1 MESHVTEITQV
12 IQLAVAPVFL
22 LTAIATVVATL
33 NSRLGRIVD
42 RRRALLERSAG
53 NRQGDQADPAAHEL
67 ALLARRA
74 HVVYLSIFSAVLGA
88 LFICLVVASAFLA
101 ALASFDLSRLV
112 AGLFILSML
121 ALVVAL
127 SLFLREVYL
136 AVAHSTHA
144 NR

>member
-1 MESHVTEITQV
+1 MESHITEITRV

-22 LTAIATVVATL
+22 LTAIATLAATL
-33 NSRLGRIVD
+33 NNRLGRIVD
-42 RRRALLERSAG
+42 RRRALLERPIG
-53 NRQGDQADPAAHEL
+53 NHGDETITVHAEL
-67 ALLARRA
+67 ALLSRRA
-74 HVVYLSIFSAVLGA
+74 RLVYLSIFSAVLGA

-101 ALASFDLSRLV
+101 ALIAYDLSRLV
-112 AGLFILSML
+112 AALFIFSML

-136 AVAHSTHA
+136 AVAHSTHV

>member
-1 MESHVTEITQV
+1 MESHIAEISRV

-22 LTAIATVVATL
+22 LTAIATLVATL
-33 NSRLGRIVD
+33 NNRLGRVVD
-42 RRRALLERSAG
+42 RRRALLERPIEHLDG
-53 NRQGDQADPAAHEL
+53 NETLVIHAEL
-67 ALLARRA
+67 ALLSRRA
-74 HVVYLSIFSAVLGA
+74 RLVYLSIFSAVLGA

-101 ALASFDLSRLV
+101 ALISFDLSRVV

-136 AVAHSTHA
+136 AVSHSTHV

>member
-1 MESHVTEITQV
+1 MESHIAEIAGV

-22 LTAIATVVATL
+22 LTAIAAIVATL
-33 NSRLGRIVD
+33 NNRLGRVVD
-42 RRRALLERSAG
+42 RRRALLERSTENCSPEHSTG
-53 NRQGDQADPAAHEL
+53 VEL
-67 ALLARRA
+67 GVLARRA
-74 HVVYLSIFSAVLGA
+74 RLVYLAIFSAVLGA

-101 ALASFDLSRLV
+101 ALISYDLSRLV
-112 AGLFILSML
+112 AGFFILSML

-136 AVAHSTHA
+136 AVAHSTHV

>member
-1 MESHVTEITQV
+1 MESHIAEIARV

-22 LTAIATVVATL
+22 LTAIAAIVATL
-33 NSRLGRIVD
+33 NNRLGRIVD
-42 RRRALLERSAG
+42 RRRALLERPIE
-53 NRQGDQADPAAHEL
+53 NHGDETVTEL
-67 ALLARRA
+67 ALLSRRA
-74 HVVYLSIFSAVLGA
+74 RLVYLAIFSAVLGA

-101 ALASFDLSRLV
+101 ALISYDLSRLV

-136 AVAHSTHA
+136 AVSHSTHA

>member
-1 MESHVTEITQV
+1 MESHIAEISRV

-22 LTAIATVVATL
+22 LTAIATLVATL
-33 NSRLGRIVD
+33 NNRLGRIVD
-42 RRRALLERSAG
+42 RRRALLERPVT
-53 NRQGDQADPAAHEL
+53 NHGDETLTVGVEL
-67 ALLARRA
+67 ALLSRRA
-74 HVVYLSIFSAVLGA
+74 RLVYLAIFSAVLGA

-101 ALASFDLSRLV
+101 ALIANDLSRLV
-112 AGLFILSML
+112 AALFILSML

-136 AVAHSTHA
+136 AVAYSTHV

>member
-1 MESHVTEITQV
+1 MESHIAEIARV

-22 LTAIATVVATL
+22 LTAIAAIVATL
-33 NSRLGRIVD
+33 NNRLGRIVD
-42 RRRALLERSAG
+42 RRRALLERSIDQHTAAD
-53 NRQGDQADPAAHEL
+53 NRTTGVEL
-67 ALLARRA
+67 ALLSRR
-74 HVVYLSIFSAVLGA
+74 VRLIYLGIFSAVLGA

-101 ALASFDLSRLV
+101 ALISYDLSRLV

-136 AVAHSTHA
+136 AVSHSTHA

>member
-1 MESHVTEITQV
+1 MESHISEIARV

-22 LTAIATVVATL
+22 LTAIAAIVATL
-33 NSRLGRIVD
+33 NNRLGRIVD
-42 RRRALLERSAG
+42 RRRALLERSIE
-53 NRQGDQADPAAHEL
+53 NRSAEETNITDIEL
-67 ALLARRA
+67 ALLSRRV
-74 HVVYLSIFSAVLGA
+74 HLIYLSILSAVLGA

-101 ALASFDLSRLV
+101 ALIAYDLSRLV

-121 ALVVAL
+121 ALVLAL

-136 AVAHSTHA
+136 AVSRSTHV

>member
-1 MESHVTEITQV
+1 MESHISEIARV

-22 LTAIATVVATL
+22 LTAIATLVATL
-33 NSRLGRIVD
+33 NNRLGRIVD
-42 RRRALLERSAG
+42 RRRALLERSPESHS
-53 NRQGDQADPAAHEL
+53 ADEANTTPIEL
-67 ALLARRA
+67 ALLSRR
-74 HVVYLSIFSAVLGA
+74 VRLIYLAIFSAVLGA

-101 ALASFDLSRLV
+101 ALISYDLSRLV

-121 ALVVAL
+121 ALVVTL

-136 AVAHSTHA
+136 AVSHSTHA

>member
-1 MESHVTEITQV
+1 MESHIAEIARV

-22 LTAIATVVATL
+22 LTAIATLVATL
-33 NSRLGRIVD
+33 NNRLGRVVD
-42 RRRALLERSAG
+42 RRRALMERSAEILST
-53 NRQGDQADPAAHEL
+53 HENDITVIEL
-67 ALLARRA
+67 GLLSRRA
-74 HVVYLSIFSAVLGA
+74 RLVYQSIFSAVLGA

-101 ALASFDLSRLV
+101 ALISYDLSRVV

-121 ALVVAL
+121 ALIIAL

-136 AVAHSTHA
+136 AVAHSTHV

>member
-1 MESHVTEITQV
+1 MESHIAEISRV

-33 NSRLGRIVD
+33 NNRLGRIVD
-42 RRRALLERSAG
+42 RRRALLERSDE
-53 NRQGDQADPAAHEL
+53 NHGDETITVHAEL
-67 ALLARRA
+67 LLLSRRA
-74 HVVYLSIFSAVLGA
+74 RLVYLSIFSAVLGA

-101 ALASFDLSRLV
+101 ALIAFDLSRLV

-121 ALVVAL
+121 ALVIAL

-136 AVAHSTHA
+136 AVSHSTHV

>member
-1 MESHVTEITQV
+1 MESHIAEIARV

-22 LTAIATVVATL
+22 LTAIAAIVATL
-33 NSRLGRIVD
+33 NNRLGRIVD
-42 RRRALLERSAG
+42 RRRALLERSI
-53 NRQGDQADPAAHEL
+53 DQHSAEDISTTGIEL
-67 ALLARRA
+67 VLLSRR
-74 HVVYLSIFSAVLGA
+74 VRLIYLGIFSAVLGA

-101 ALASFDLSRLV
+101 ALISYDLSRLV

-136 AVAHSTHA
+136 AVSHSTHA

>member
-1 MESHVTEITQV
+1 MESHISEIARV

-22 LTAIATVVATL
+22 LTAIATLVATL
-33 NSRLGRIVD
+33 NNRLGRIVD
-42 RRRALLERSAG
+42 RRRALLERPIE
-53 NRQGDQADPAAHEL
+53 NRFAEEANTTRIEL
-67 ALLARRA
+67 ALLSRR
-74 HVVYLSIFSAVLGA
+74 VRLIYLAIFSAVLGA

-101 ALASFDLSRLV
+101 ALISYDLSRLV

-136 AVAHSTHA
+136 AVSHSTHA